1 MNLLKYI
8 QEFNNQ
14 LRLTADKE
22 VIIGVSG
29 GVDSMVL
36 LFLMYK
42 LNYKIKAVHI
52 NHNTR
57 GQENIEEQ
65 NIVSQFCLKHNIP
78 LDIYNFYLKKNQNLE
93 LEARNFRYKVF
104 KNYNK
109 AILTAHHIDDSFEW
123 HLMQQFKSSSNN
135 YYGIPARNKNI
146 YRPLMCLTKKQIYR
160 IAKKENIPYCE
171 DTSNNSID
179 HERNYIRNILIPF
192 IEDRYPKYLKH
203 YVNRMNNLTKEK
215 GIHITSKKVSDKKI
229 NSKLKLNASYS
240 EIEKAIKEKSK
251 KSRGK
256 IANNLNALIK
266 AINKGK
272 RNFHMNFSGNVIV
285 EVTKN
290 EILVKNSKN

>member
-14 LRLTADKE
+14 LKLTQKKE
-22 VIIGVSG
+22 VVIGVSG

-57 GQENIEEQ
+57 GQENIDEQ
-65 NIVSQFCLKHNIP
+65 NLVSKFCLKYNIP
-78 LDIYNFYLKKNQNLE
+78 LDIYNFHLKKNENLE
-93 LEARNFRYKVF
+93 LEARKFRYKVF
-104 KNYNK
+104 KNYKK

-123 HLMQQFKSSSNN
+123 HLMQKFKSGSDNS
-135 YYGIPARNKNI
+135 YGIPARNKNI

-171 DTSNNSID
+171 DSSNESID
-179 HERNYIRNILIPF
+179 YERNYLRNIVIPL

-203 YVNRMNNLTKEK
+203 YVNQMNNLTKEK
-215 GIHITSKKVSDKKI
+215 GIHLTSKRKEKRETTF
-229 NSKLKLNASYS
+229 KLKINASYS
-240 EIEKAIKEKSK
+240 EIENAIKLKSNK
-251 KSRGK
+251 TRGK
-256 IANNLNALIK
+256 ISNNLNALLK
-266 AINKGK
+266 AINNGK
-272 RNFHMNFSGNVIV
+272 RNFHMNFSGNVTV
-285 EVTKN
+285 QVTKN
-290 EILVKNSKN
+290 EIIIKN